1 MRRRHVGWIGL
12 MGVVVLSGSAGAV
25 ALNSGFR
32 FLAVTP
38 SVRSVGMGGAVP
50 HVRNTSEVVSENPAL
65 AAKIPG
71 VNISFNYLLLF
82 ADQNYLH
89 TAALLGK
96 SAKFGAFFGRMGS
109 ESFAVIRDF
118 QETQDIAQDQ
128 NIMVGGVLAGTLPN
142 SPLSLGVA
150 VKYIS
155 STVVDTKASAVFAD
169 AGALVE
175 FGKPSLGLAVA
186 VRNLGA
192 AALVG
197 EEEAVRPPTSVK
209 ATLSRDLGE
218 FLTVAVSYSRELDS
232 EVQQVSVGGELFPK
246 AALRPRVGYALMGNL
261 SGFNAGVGILLSPKA
276 FKLRLDYAVN
286 LNAERGAAHWLA
298 LGLFL

>member
-1 MRRRHVGWIGL
+1 MLRRHVGWMGL
-12 MGVVVLSGSAGAV
+12 AGVVAWAAV
-25 ALNSGFR
+25 AAAVPLNSGFR

-38 SVRSVGMGGAVP
+38 SVRSVGMGGALP
-50 HVRNTSEVVSENPAL
+50 HVRNTSEVVAENPAL
-65 AAKIPG
+65 AAKVPG

-82 ADQNYLH
+82 ADQTFLH
-89 TAALLGK
+89 TAALFGQ
-96 SAKFGAFFGRMGS
+96 SVKFGGFFGRMGS

-118 QETQDIAQDQ
+118 QETQDIAQDA
-128 NIMVGGVLAGTLPN
+128 NIVVGGVVAGTLPK
-142 SPLSLGVA
+142 SPVSLGVA

-155 STVVDTKASAVFAD
+155 STVIDTKASAVFAD

-175 FGKPSLGLAVA
+175 FGKPSLGLAVS
-186 VRNLGA
+186 VRNIGSA
-192 AALVG
+192 TLVG
-197 EEEAVRPPTSVK
+197 EEEPVRPPTSVK

-218 FLTVAVSYSRELDS
+218 FMTVAVAYSRELDS
-232 EVQQVSVGGELFPK
+232 PIQQVSVGGELFPK

-261 SGFNAGVGILLSPKA
+261 SGFNAGIGILLSPKA

-286 LNAERGAAHWLA
+286 LNGERGAAHWLA